1 MKVKEYREAITDNLK
16 KVRCSGDLE
25 LIKKVT
31 DLIIAVDREVDLD
44 RNCIKLLLLVGIM
57 DETKSDKNLRML
69 YSFSNGLKNAD
80 RRKRA

>member
-1 MKVKEYREAITDNLK
+1 MKVKECREAITDNLK
-16 KVRCSGDLE
+16 KVRHSGDLE

-31 DLIIAVDREVDLD
+31 DLIIAVDRKVDLD

-69 YSFSNGLKNAD
+69 YSLLNGLEDAD

>member
-1 MKVKEYREAITDNLK
+1 MKVKECREAITDNLK

-57 DETKSDKNLRML
+57 DDAKSDKDLRL
-69 YSFSNGLKNAD
+69 LHFFLNGMENAD